1 MALSRLRLPS
11 VPSSSWCQVGAE
23 AALVI
28 RQRRS
33 RRVGGGED
41 VAENDDVVAAAH
53 HSLDAAREPCCA
65 AVQARQAAVQY
76 PADPV
81 ELVIALAREASGE
94 RHLVRVQDVEPE
106 EQGAA

>member
-1 MALSRLRLPS
+1 MTAGHS
-11 VPSSSWCQVGAE
+11 GAASGRPGGCRSGAGNTS
-23 AALVI
+23 AAQ
-28 RQRRS
+28 QR
-33 RRVGGGED
+33 VAGGED

-53 HSLDAAREPCCA
+53 HALDAAREPCRA